1 MSSCNVNGVFTNNTK
16 LMMLATEFFV
26 LNTKLSE
33 MAILASKDS
42 TAAKNVTFSGAR
54 SDDYNFYN
62 ITSDASVANIVFSV
76 KKPYILANPLF

>member
-1 MSSCNVNGVFTNNTK
+1 MGSRNVNGVFTNSTK

-42 TAAKNVTFSGAR
+42 TAAKNVTFNGAR
-54 SDDYNFYN
+54 PDDYNFYN

-76 KKPYILANPLF
+76 KKTYILANPLF